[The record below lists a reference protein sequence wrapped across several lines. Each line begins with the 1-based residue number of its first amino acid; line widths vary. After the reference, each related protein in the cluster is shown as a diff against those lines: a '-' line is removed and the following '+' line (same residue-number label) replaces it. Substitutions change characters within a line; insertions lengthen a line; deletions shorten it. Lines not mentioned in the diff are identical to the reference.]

1 MIIPGPA
8 KLLRGLALAALV
20 VAWAWFAHQ
29 GSAGTGNPDFSVAL
43 AAAPVVILLVILLW
57 RIGQAPVSALGG
69 LATLGLLAWAWPAL
83 RQNIAL
89 LYYIQHLGTNLALAA
104 LFGHTLFGRHEPL
117 VTQFA
122 RMAHGGVL
130 SLAQQRY
137 SRRVTIAWS
146 LFFLAN
152 AAVSSAL
159 FGLATPA
166 AWSLFA
172 NVLSTPL
179 VAVMFVV
186 EHLCRNHFLPPED
199 RSSVADTIRGYRAAM
214 AARRENTLV
223 KHS

>member
-1 MIIPGPA
+1 MIIPSPA
-8 KLLRGLALAALV
+8 KLLRGLGLVALV

-29 GSAGTGNPDFSVAL
+29 GSAGAGNPDLATAL
-43 AAAPVVILLVILLW
+43 ATAPLIALVVILLW
-57 RIGQAPVSALGG
+57 RVGSPLWPALGG
-69 LATLGLLAWAWPAL
+69 LCTIALLAWSWPAL

-104 LFGHTLFGRHEPL
+104 LFGHTLFGRHEAL

-130 SLAQQRY
+130 SLAQLRY
-137 SRRVTIAWS
+137 SRQVTIAWS
-146 LFFLAN
+146 IFFLAN
-152 AAVSSAL
+152 AAVSSLL
-159 FGLATPA
+159 FWLATPA

-179 VAVMFVV
+179 VAAMFVI

-199 RSSVADTIRGYRAAM
+199 RSSIADTVRGYRASM
-214 AARRENTLV
+214 AARRQNSAV
-223 KHS
+223 KHP